1 MSSTYVDDMRKTYE
15 NRADYLVRNHKLTTK
30 ELIQINKEIEDELD
44 RIEKDIKKEKVEQHK
59 INRDK
64 NESKAY
70 AHRYI
75 DRSEQ
80 VKAANKLYDSYE
92 YAKEKYDPKPER
104 KSVCK
109 KYMDALSENCT
120 IMFGGKRRSKKK
132 SGKKSKKSIR
142 SRK

>member
-1 MSSTYVDDMRKTYE
+1 MSQEDQEWIDFVRK
-15 NRADYLVRNHKLTTK
+15 NKLSTK

-44 RIEKDIKKEKVEQHK
+44 RIEKDIKKEKVDQHK
-59 INRDK
+59 VDK
-64 NESKAY
+64 NKNRSKAY

-132 SGKKSKKSIR
+132 SGKKSKRKFHSR
-142 SRK
+142 NSRK